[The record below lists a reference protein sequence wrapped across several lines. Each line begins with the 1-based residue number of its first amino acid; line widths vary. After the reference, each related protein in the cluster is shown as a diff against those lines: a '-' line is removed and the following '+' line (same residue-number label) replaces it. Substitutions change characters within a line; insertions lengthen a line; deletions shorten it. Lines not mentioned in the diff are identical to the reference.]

1 MKPPYDREEEALR
14 IGCAFTLALFVLV
27 FVACLPW
34 IDDLVNEVEQLQRE
48 SEESR

>member
-1 MKPPYDREEEALR
+1 MRQHSRDDEILR
-14 IGCAFTLALFVLV
+14 IGCAFTLALFVLA

-48 SEESR
+48 SEEQTR